1 MRKLAGLLP
10 LVLLGFPTN
19 AASALEMRAGTVAAV
34 AAGPRVIRDV
44 QAAVHQLKTT
54 PPQQPDTTT
63 EPSISVNPENPLNA
77 VALYQAGRV
86 DTGCAQVNGYAT
98 TFDGGK
104 TWSYG
109 PLPKLTQAVGGT
121 SPLASDPVVAF
132 GPDNIVYANS
142 LMCDAEG
149 NNLAFNVSTDGGKTW
164 GDPIYVPNE
173 RTFPNDDKN
182 WIVVD
187 NSDAA
192 GHHKGRIYL
201 VWDQIAPVVAMYS
214 DDQAQTWHG
223 PFVIYGG
230 PGIGTIPL
238 ITPAG
243 DLAVVFNTLASPV
256 PPLYS
261 DPAAYDQGT
270 LTTASKMLI
279 SLAPRAGSVPT
290 GGPLVFLPPTTVD
303 AWRGTDIRTQRASD
317 FLPLAA
323 IDPNSG
329 RIYVTWSDNRFRD
342 DVANDIVI
350 THSDD
355 MGLTWSGVR
364 RVNPGKL
371 DDFVEHFTPAI
382 EVGEDGIVRLSY
394 RTQKQ
399 AEDPARFSPY
409 VDTVYQQSDDAG
421 ETWTK
426 PFKININVRTDVRFA
441 TSASNRVFLGDYSQ
455 IAVTGSWAYVVRC
468 EAFRA
473 SPREPAKFP
482 PKVRHTR
489 VWVAVVDADG
499 NGKI

>member
-1 MRKLAGLLP
+1 MTRLA
-10 LVLLGFPTN
+10 VLLSSLLLAFGLQP
-19 AASALEMRAGTVAAV
+19 AV
-34 AAGPRVIRDV
+34 AADESRIAAAAPGPRVLRDV
-44 QAAVHQLKTT
+44 QAAVHELKTT
-54 PPQQPDTTT
+54 GQQQADTAT

-86 DTGCAQVNGYAT
+86 DSGCAQVNGYAT

-104 TWSYG
+104 TWTYG

-132 GPDNIVYANS
+132 GPDNVVYANS
-142 LMCDAEG
+142 LMCDEGG
-149 NNLAFNVSTDGGKTW
+149 NNLAFNVSTNGGKTW
-164 GDPIYVPNE
+164 SDPMYVPNE

-187 NSDAA
+187 NSDAP

-223 PFVIYGG
+223 PFLIYAG

-256 PPLYS
+256 PPLYEDPS
-261 DPAAYDQGT
+261 AYDPAT
-270 LTTASKMLI
+270 LTAPSKMLI
-279 SLAPRAGSVPT
+279 SVAPRAGSIPT
-290 GGPLVFLPPTTVD
+290 GGPLIFAPPTTVD
-303 AWRGTDIRTQRASD
+303 AWRGTDIRTHRASD
-317 FLPLAA
+317 FLPFAA

-329 RIYVTWSDNRFRD
+329 RIYATWTDNRFRD
-342 DVANDIVI
+342 DVVNDIVI

-355 MGLTWSGVR
+355 LGITWSGLR
-364 RVNPGKL
+364 RVNPGKP
-371 DDFVEHFTPAI
+371 DDLVEHFTPTMA
-382 EVGEDGIVRLSY
+382 VGEDGIVRISY

-399 AEDPARFSPY
+399 ADVEPKFSPY
-409 VDTVYQQSDDAG
+409 VDTVYQQSADGG

-426 PFKININVRTDVRFA
+426 PTKVNVNVRTDVRFA
-441 TSASNRVFLGDYSQ
+441 AFGSNEIFLGDYSQ
-455 IAVTGSWAYVVRC
+455 VAVIGSWAYVVRA
-468 EAFRA
+468 EAFRLSA
-473 SPREPAKFP
+473 NEPARFP
-482 PKVRHTR
+482 PRVRHQR